1 MRKDSQG
8 YSIDERSVL
17 LPLPTHIPSLNYF
30 RPSRS
35 AGTKRKSAA
44 RLYNKAMATPP
55 SPGMNTF
62 SDIFTISPD
71 YNVTPIPSRSVR
83 SYTPNKPRL
92 LTSRPK
98 ESSRPFDSNLYTVF
112 HTTPEPQSSSPDHS
126 GKDGSGLSKKRPV
139 DKDQHNKPNFHAT
152 QPSKSEVLPKK
163 AKTELVDTYH
173 QVDLD
178 QEDSDV
184 FVDPSWIPDFTVFSA
199 PSAVRV
205 TWKGSRLT
213 IDKLPFY
220 DRLHPEEAIIAS
232 TLRLTPEQFIRCKR
246 TLVLA
251 AYQYTQKGLKFRK
264 SDAQKL
270 CRIDVNKTSAL
281 WCVFNRLGWFRPRMS
296 S

>member
-1 MRKDSQG
+1 MSYQNLPPVSIQEPLEGLGLPSSPPITPKLPVRRDNQR
-8 YSIDERSVL
+8 YPIDERSVL
-17 LPLPTHIPSLNYF
+17 IPLPTHIPSLNYF
-30 RPSRS
+30 RISRP

-44 RLYNKAMATPP
+44 RLYNKAMTTPP
-55 SPGMNTF
+55 SPGTKSF
-62 SDIFTISPD
+62 DHSDIFTLSPD
-71 YNVTPIPSRSVR
+71 YNFRKIPSRSVDR
-83 SYTPNKPRL
+83 ICTSPTRPRL
-92 LTSRPK
+92 LISRSK
-98 ESSRPFDSNLYTVF
+98 ESPKSSDTDLYTVF
-112 HTTPEPQSSSPDHS
+112 HTTPEPQSN
-126 GKDGSGLSKKRPV
+126 LSENFNSKYGPSLAKKRPV

-152 QPSKSEVLPKK
+152 QPSRSEVLPKK
-163 AKTELVDTYH
+163 VK
-173 QVDLD
+173 
-178 QEDSDV
+178 
-184 FVDPSWIPDFTVFSA
+184 I
-199 PSAVRV
+199 RV

-232 TLRLTPEQFIRCKR
+232 TLRLTPEQFLRCKR

-281 WCVFNRLGWFRPRMS
+281 WCVFNRLGWFRPRIS

>member
-1 MRKDSQG
+1 M
-8 YSIDERSVL
+8 
-17 LPLPTHIPSLNYF
+17 T
-30 RPSRS
+30 
-35 AGTKRKSAA
+35 
-44 RLYNKAMATPP
+44 TPP
-55 SPGMNTF
+55 SPGTKSF
-62 SDIFTISPD
+62 DHSDIFTLSPD
-71 YNVTPIPSRSVR
+71 YNFRKIPSRSVDR
-83 SYTPNKPRL
+83 ICTSPTRPRL
-92 LTSRPK
+92 LISRSK
-98 ESSRPFDSNLYTVF
+98 ESPKSSDTDLYTVF
-112 HTTPEPQSSSPDHS
+112 HTTPEPQSN
-126 GKDGSGLSKKRPV
+126 LSENFNSKYGPSLAKKRPV

-152 QPSKSEVLPKK
+152 QPSRSEVLPKK
-163 AKTELVDTYH
+163 VKTDLSDTYH
-173 QVDLD
+173 QVDLS

-184 FVDPSWIPDFTVFSA
+184 FVDPSWIPDFGVFSA

-232 TLRLTPEQFIRCKR
+232 TLRLTPEQFLRCKR

-281 WCVFNRLGWFRPRMS
+281 WCVFNRLGWFRPRIS